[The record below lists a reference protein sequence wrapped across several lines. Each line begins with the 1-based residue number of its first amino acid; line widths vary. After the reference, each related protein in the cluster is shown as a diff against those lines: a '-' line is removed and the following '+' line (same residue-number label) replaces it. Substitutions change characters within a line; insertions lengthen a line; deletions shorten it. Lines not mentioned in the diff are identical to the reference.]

1 MLAILQILTKFIITL
16 GILFG
21 LAFMVICTVFV
32 IVTLIHGDI
41 RIKMFRDSDEKN
53 M

>member
-1 MLAILQILTKFIITL
+1 MLAILQILTKFIITS
-16 GILFG
+16 GIIFVF
-21 LAFMVICTVFV
+21 AFMVICTVFV
-32 IVTLIHGDI
+32 IAALIHGDI